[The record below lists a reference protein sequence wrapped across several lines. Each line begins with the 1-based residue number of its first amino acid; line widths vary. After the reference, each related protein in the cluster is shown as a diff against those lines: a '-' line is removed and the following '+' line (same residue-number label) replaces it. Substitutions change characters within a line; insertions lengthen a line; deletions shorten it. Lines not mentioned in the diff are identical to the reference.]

1 VTCGGGG
8 KGSLTCWF
16 CSSSIPVATPRFSIV
31 MRDIHGITG
40 RAGSITTLL
49 SILAS
54 TSSAG
59 FRTASLDLALSDV
72 DGSVPRLNLRRG
84 VLEVGL
90 DFIGSKRSPSLG
102 REPHGN
108 PLARRLDV
116 NALDLLGL

>member
-1 VTCGGGG
+1 LVLFLVDSGRYP
-8 KGSLTCWF
+8 
-16 CSSSIPVATPRFSIV
+16 SIFDCHAGYSRN
-31 MRDIHGITG
+31 H
-40 RAGSITTLL
+40 RASWLYNHP
-49 SILAS
+49 SVDLAS